1 MMSNNTITF
10 IRSQLKLA
18 HDWLGGTMQ
27 GVTNETAVWVPT
39 GKPNP
44 IGAQFGHVVTTED
57 FLTNS
62 FRNQPPL
69 MATTYAGKT
78 GLSELPP
85 PGDWSGWAHGVKV
98 DVDAVKTYAQAIWDN
113 TDVMLATMSDDDLN
127 KPFDLSMIGMGM
139 QTVATV
145 INLIVLNNYV
155 HMGEISALKGLQGM
169 QGYPA

>member
-1 MMSNNTITF
+1 MSDAAISF

-18 HDWLGGTMQ
+18 HDWLSGTMQ
-27 GVTNETAVWVPT
+27 GVTNDTARWVPD

-57 FLTNS
+57 FLMNAL
-62 FRNQPPL
+62 RKQPPL
-69 MATTYAGKT
+69 MATSYIGKT

-85 PGDWSGWAHGVKV
+85 PGDWSGWAHSVSV
-98 DVDAVKTYAQAIWDN
+98 DVETAVAYAQAVWDN
-113 TDVMLATMSDDDLN
+113 TNGALASMNDDDLN
-127 KPFDLSMIGMGM
+127 AAFDLSAIGLGM
-139 QTVATV
+139 QTIGTA

-155 HMGEISALKGLQGM
+155 HMGEISALKGLQGL